1 MWQCGKCREKV
12 EDNFDVCWNCGTSKE
27 GVEDPGF
34 HREGTG
40 DVTAIRTGMVGD
52 RAVTA
57 PSEVTPSALAQD
69 SAGTDHLLARGLV
82 WGLRGLA
89 LVAAIWG
96 LINTINATEASRVA
110 SEASKQFRAF
120 PGDPEQVTKVEQV
133 AKAAERAGTTAVFTA
148 VILAVV
154 LVAVLLALAESLR
167 LCILIEGN
175 TRTAG
180 QHRAREKGKRRPK

>member
-12 EDNFDVCWNCGTSKE
+12 EDNFDACWNCGTSKE

-34 HREGTG
+34 QREGTG
-40 DVTAIRTGMVGD
+40 DVTAIRTGMGGD

-57 PSEVTPSALAQD
+57 PSEVAPPAVAQD
-69 SAGTDHLLARGLV
+69 SAGTDHLLARGLM

-96 LINTINATEASRVA
+96 LINIGNAMEASRVA
-110 SEASKQFRAF
+110 REASKQFRAF
-120 PGDPEQVTKVEQV
+120 PGDPEQVPKAEQV

-148 VILAVV
+148 VIIAVA
-154 LVAVLLALAESLR
+154 LVAVLLALAEGLR

-180 QHRAREKGKRRPK
+180 QPQAREKGKRRLK